1 MQTTTNTSK
10 LDTEPLFSFVKEKM
24 EAGETNSSI
33 VSYLIAHHQHY
44 TTESSLRRF
53 RQRHRI
59 QIPGQSKAY
68 TKRDGDKADCATEP
82 QGFVRNM
89 NDTPILDDPDT
100 MLRNRGLDPEEWYID
115 DNLGIKVNEW
125 DGPQVDGNIV
135 RYYQAKFTA
144 KRKRPELT
152 LMPVRADGW
161 RPPAKDWIAGTNR
174 SRSKKPK
181 LVVICGDQQAPF
193 QDDDLHRLFCQWL
206 YDNEPDEGVNL
217 GDLMDFPDISR
228 HPDDP
233 ENTAHAN
240 ECMQVAY
247 DLMRGYV
254 DASPNTEWQWMPGN
268 HDKRLR
274 DYLIKNAPRVYD
286 IKRVDTPE
294 SDGEIV
300 NRIEYLMRLDELG
313 WQYCDPHGDYEDG
326 QINISDHLA
335 VRHGWKLRQKAG
347 ETALKTLETLGYSI
361 LVGHTHRQA
370 VVHHTFHEIDGTP
383 RQLLA
388 AETGCMCRLD
398 ARGYRDSKDRRFP
411 AYATA
416 SNWQRGFATATIYPD
431 GKFRVDLATY
441 VNGVLLWRDL
451 RYE

>member
-1 MQTTTNTSK
+1 MNQNNPSQ
-10 LDTEPLFSFVKEKM
+10 LDSEPLFSYVKEQM
-24 EAGETNSSI
+24 EAGATNSTI
-33 VSYLIAHHQHY
+33 FRGLINDYHY
-44 TTESSLRRF
+44 TTSESSLRRF
-53 RQRHRI
+53 RRRHGI

-68 TKRDGDKADCATEP
+68 TKRDGDNAHCATEP
-82 QGFVRNM
+82 QGFTRGIR
-89 NDTPILDDPDT
+89 DTPVLDDPDT

-115 DNLGIKVNEW
+115 DNIGIKVNEW
-125 DGPQVDGNIV
+125 DGPHVDGTIV

-144 KRKRPELT
+144 KRYRPELS
-152 LMPVRADGW
+152 LMPVRSDGW
-161 RPPAKDWIAGTNR
+161 RRVHVPGKTKLRHKAE
-174 SRSKKPK
+174 

-193 QDDDLHRLFCQWL
+193 QDDALHRLFCQWL
-206 YDNEPDEGVNL
+206 YDNEPDRGVNL

-233 ENTAHAN
+233 ENTANAN
-240 ECMQVAY
+240 ECMQVGY

-274 DYLIKNAPRVYD
+274 DYLVKNAPRVYD

-294 SDGEIV
+294 SEGEIV
-300 NRIEYLMRLDELG
+300 NRIQYLMRLDELG
-313 WQYCDPHGDYEDG
+313 WEYTDPHGDYEDG

-388 AETGCMCRLD
+388 AEVGCMCRLD
-398 ARGYRDSKDRRFP
+398 RRGERDERNRRFP

-441 VNGVLLWRDL
+441 VNGVLLWRNQ